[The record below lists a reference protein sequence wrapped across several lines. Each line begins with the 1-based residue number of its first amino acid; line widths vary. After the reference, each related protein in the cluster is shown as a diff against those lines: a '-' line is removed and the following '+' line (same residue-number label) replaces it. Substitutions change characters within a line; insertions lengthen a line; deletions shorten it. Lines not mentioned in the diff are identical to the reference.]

1 MLRSTSPHLPRT
13 RARSPVLTG
22 VDSVCDRQ
30 SDFPVEF
37 VAVDL
42 VLVVLVERLSS
53 GKLRDTLP
61 RTSGSHMT
69 SLCRVLMVYPK
80 FVPNSFW
87 NYTEPCELVGAKYP
101 AAPLG
106 LITVAAM
113 LPKHWDI
120 RLVNRNTEALTDA
133 DLDWA
138 DLVMIGGML
147 NQQPDFLYLIDLA
160 HLHGKPVCV
169 GGPDVSSSPHLYA
182 DADFQVIGEA
192 EQIIEDFVAAWESGE
207 RKGVFTAEKF
217 KIDVTRSPMPRYD
230 LIKFDHYL
238 YIGLQYSRGCPFT
251 CEFCD
256 IIELY
261 GRVPRTKTND
271 QILAELQ
278 ALYDHGYRGHVDFVD
293 DNFIGNKKN
302 LRTLL
307 PQLKAWLE
315 ERDYPF
321 EFSTEASINI
331 ADDDQLLQAMKDANF
346 FAIFVGIESPDPETL
361 VQMKK
366 KQNTRRNIAECV
378 HKIYGY
384 GMFITAGFIV
394 GFDTEKVSMGQAMID
409 FIEEANIPVC
419 MVGLLYAL
427 PGTQLTRRLAEE
439 GRLHTGHDLM
449 KVEQAGD
456 QCTLGCNFDTKR
468 PLRDILVDYKSVLG
482 HVFSPTAY
490 AGRLSRLSV
499 MLDRS
504 DRRRDLPDGDMRKK
518 LGGIDSVYR
527 IMRTLPEVRE
537 PFWKTFVEVA
547 KTNPGALRYI
557 VMLMALYLHLGPFS
571 KHVIGEI
578 DRRIGEL
585 DDMPPVRAVESS
597 ARLVH

>member
-1 MLRSTSPHLPRT
+1 MWSLKATCT
-13 RARSPVLTG
+13 VAGAR
-22 VDSVCDRQ
+22 
-30 SDFPVEF
+30 
-37 VAVDL
+37 
-42 VLVVLVERLSS
+42 
-53 GKLRDTLP
+53 
-61 RTSGSHMT
+61 
-69 SLCRVLMVYPK
+69 YPQI
-80 FVPNSFW
+80 
-87 NYTEPCELVGAKYP
+87 
-101 AAPLG
+101 PLG
-106 LITVAAM
+106 LITVAAL
-113 LPKHWDI
+113 LPADWEC
-120 RLVNRNTEALTDA
+120 RLVDRNTGELTDA

-138 DLVMIGGML
+138 DLVMTGGM
-147 NQQPDFLYLIDLA
+147 NVQRPDCLA
-160 HLHGKPVCV
+160 VIARAQARGRPVAV
-169 GGPDVSSSPHLYA
+169 GGADVMSEPDVYVG
-182 DADFQVIGEA
+182 ADFVVVGEA
-192 EQIIEDFVAAWESGE
+192 EGIIDQLVAAWNAGE
-207 RKGVFTAEKF
+207 RRGTFRAKKF
-217 KIDVTRSPMPRYD
+217 SADITRTPVPRFD
-230 LIKFDHYL
+230 LLRQADYLHYSV
-238 YIGLQYSRGCPFT
+238 QFSRGCPFT

-307 PQLKAWLE
+307 PRLKAWLE

-331 ADDDQLLQAMKDANF
+331 ADDDDLLQAMKDANF
-346 FAIFVGIESPDPETL
+346 FAIFVGIESPDPEAL

-366 KQNTRRNIAECV
+366 KQNTRRNIAECI

-409 FIEEANIPVC
+409 FIEETNIPVC
-419 MVGLLYAL
+419 IVGLLYAL
-427 PGTQLTRRLAEE
+427 PGTQLTRRLAKE
-439 GRLHTGHDLM
+439 GRLHNGHDLM

-468 PLRDILVDYKSVLG
+468 PLRDILVDYKAVLD
-482 HVFSPTAY
+482 HVFCPTAY
-490 AGRLSRLSV
+490 AGRLSRLAV

-504 DRRRDLPDGDMRKK
+504 DRCRDLPVGDMRKR
-518 LGGIDSVYR
+518 LGGIDSVHK

-571 KHVIGEI
+571 KRVISEI
-578 DRRIGEL
+578 DRRIAEL
-585 DDMPPVRAVESS
+585 DGMPLVRATESS
-597 ARLVH
+597 LERVQVLLRT

>member
-1 MLRSTSPHLPRT
+1 MI
-13 RARSPVLTG
+13 
-22 VDSVCDRQ
+22 
-30 SDFPVEF
+30 
-37 VAVDL
+37 
-42 VLVVLVERLSS
+42 
-53 GKLRDTLP
+53 
-61 RTSGSHMT
+61 
-69 SLCRVLMVYPK
+69 YPK

-87 NYTEPCELVGAKYP
+87 NYAEACELVGAKYP

-113 LPKHWDI
+113 LPKHWEV
-120 RLVNRNTEALTDA
+120 RLVNRNTESLTDA
-133 DLDWA
+133 DIDWA
-138 DLVMIGGML
+138 DLVMTGGML
-147 NQQPDFLYLIDLA
+147 NQQPDAIHLIDLA
-160 HLHGKPVCV
+160 HRHGKPVCV
-169 GGPDVSSSPHLYA
+169 GGPDLSSSPHLYA
-182 DADFQVIGEA
+182 GADFQVIGEA
-192 EQIIEDFVAAWESGE
+192 EEVIENFIAAWESGE
-207 RKGVFTAEKF
+207 RRGVLTAEKF

-230 LIKFDHYL
+230 LLKFDHYL
-238 YIGLQYSRGCPFT
+238 FIGVQYSRGCPFT

-293 DNFIGNKKN
+293 DNFIGNRKN

-307 PQLKAWLE
+307 PRLKVWQE

-331 ADDDQLLQAMKDANF
+331 ADDSELLQAMKDANF

-361 VQMKK
+361 AQMRK

-378 HKIYGY
+378 HKIYSY
-384 GMFITAGFIV
+384 GMFVTAGFIV

-409 FIEEANIPVC
+409 FIEEASIPVC

-427 PGTQLTRRLAEE
+427 PGTQLTRRLAAE
-439 GRLHTGHDLM
+439 GRLHKGHDVM

-456 QCTLGCNFDTKR
+456 QCTLGCNFETKR
-468 PLRDILVDYKSVLG
+468 PLRDILVDYKAVLG
-482 HVFSPTAY
+482 HVYSPTAY
-490 AGRLSRLSV
+490 ARRLSRLAV

-504 DRRRDLPDGDMRKK
+504 DRRRDLPDGDVRKR
-518 LGGIDSVYR
+518 LAGIDSIHKIISLV
-527 IMRTLPEVRE
+527 PEVRE

-571 KHVIGEI
+571 KSVISQI
-578 DRRIGEL
+578 DRRIAEL
-585 DDMPPVRAVESS
+585 DDMPAVS
-597 ARLVH
+597 AAWAEQALPPAAM

>member
-1 MLRSTSPHLPRT
+1 
-13 RARSPVLTG
+13 
-22 VDSVCDRQ
+22 
-30 SDFPVEF
+30 
-37 VAVDL
+37 
-42 VLVVLVERLSS
+42 
-53 GKLRDTLP
+53 
-61 RTSGSHMT
+61 
-69 SLCRVLMVYPK
+69 MVYPK
-80 FVPNSFW
+80 FVPDSFW
-87 NYTEPCELVGAKYP
+87 NYTEACELVGAKYP

-113 LPKHWDI
+113 LPKYWDI
-120 RLVNRNTEALTDA
+120 HLVNRNTEPLMDA

-147 NQQPDFLYLIDLA
+147 NQQPDFLYLIDL
-160 HLHGKPVCV
+160 HGKPVCV

-182 DADFQVIGEA
+182 EADFQVIGEA
-192 EQIIEDFVAAWESGE
+192 EHIIEQFIATWERGE
-207 RKGVFTAEKF
+207 RSGVFIAEKF
-217 KIDVTRSPMPRYD
+217 KIGVTLSPMPRYD
-230 LIKFDHYL
+230 LINFDHYL
-238 YIGLQYSRGCPFT
+238 FIGVQYSRGCPFT

-261 GRVPRTKTND
+261 GRVPRTKTPD

-307 PQLKAWLE
+307 PRLKAWLQ

-331 ADDDQLLQAMKDANF
+331 ADNSELLKAMNDANF

-378 HKIYGY
+378 HKIYSY
-384 GMFITAGFIV
+384 GMFVTAGFIV
-394 GFDTEKVSMGQAMID
+394 GFDTEKASIGQAMID

-427 PGTQLTRRLAEE
+427 PGTQLTRRLAKE
-439 GRLHTGHDLM
+439 GRLHKGHDLM
-449 KVEQAGD
+449 KVERAGD

-468 PLRDILVDYKSVLG
+468 PLRDILADYRAVLE
-482 HVFSPTAY
+482 HVFSPRAY
-490 AGRLSRLSV
+490 AGRLSRLAV

-504 DRRRDLPDGDMRKK
+504 DRCRDLPDGDMRKR
-518 LGGIDSVYR
+518 LGGIDSVQKIVR
-527 IMRTLPEVRE
+527 CLPEVRE
-537 PFWKTFVEVA
+537 PFWTTFVEVA
-547 KTNPGALRYI
+547 KTNPSALRYI
-557 VMLMALYLHLGPFS
+557 VMLMALYMHLGPFS
-571 KHVIGEI
+571 KRVISEI
-578 DRRIGEL
+578 DRRISEL
-585 DDMPPVRAVESS
+585 DGMPPVRA
-597 ARLVH
+597 AGIMP

>member
-1 MLRSTSPHLPRT
+1 
-13 RARSPVLTG
+13 
-22 VDSVCDRQ
+22 
-30 SDFPVEF
+30 
-37 VAVDL
+37 
-42 VLVVLVERLSS
+42 
-53 GKLRDTLP
+53 
-61 RTSGSHMT
+61 MT
-69 SLCRVLMVYPK
+69 IRCRVLMVYPK
-80 FVPNSFW
+80 FIPNSFW
-87 NYTEPCELVGAKYP
+87 NYTEACELVGAKYP

-120 RLVNRNTEALTDA
+120 RLINRNTEPLTDA

-147 NQQPDFLYLIDLA
+147 NQQPDFVYLIDLA

-192 EQIIEDFVAAWESGE
+192 EQIIEHFIAAWERGE

-217 KIDVTRSPMPRYD
+217 KVDVTLSPMPRYD
-230 LIKFDHYL
+230 LIKFDHYHF
-238 YIGLQYSRGCPFT
+238 IGLQYSRGCPFT

-278 ALYDHGYRGHVDFVD
+278 ALYDHGYRGHIDFVD

-307 PQLKAWLE
+307 PRLKAWLE
-315 ERDYPF
+315 EHDYPF

-331 ADDDQLLQAMKDANF
+331 ADDDDLLQAMKDANF

-366 KQNTRRNIAECV
+366 KQNTRRNIAECI

-409 FIEEANIPVC
+409 FIEETNIPVC

-427 PGTQLTRRLAEE
+427 PGTQLTRRLAKE
-439 GRLHTGHDLM
+439 GRLHKGHDLM

-468 PLRDILVDYKSVLG
+468 PLRDILVDYKAVLG
-482 HVFSPTAY
+482 QVFCPTAY
-490 AGRLSRLSV
+490 AGRLSRLAV

-504 DRRRDLPDGDMRKK
+504 DRCRDLPDGDVRKR
-518 LGGIDSVYR
+518 LGGIDSVHK
-527 IMRTLPEVRE
+527 IMRTLPEARE

-557 VMLMALYLHLGPFS
+557 VMQMALYLHLGPFS
-571 KHVIGEI
+571 KRVISEI
-578 DRRIGEL
+578 DRRIAEL
-585 DDMPPVRAVESS
+585 DGVHPVRDLEPS
-597 ARLVH
+597 APPRPVKAAGNNNRWNEPVNS

>member
-1 MLRSTSPHLPRT
+1 
-13 RARSPVLTG
+13 
-22 VDSVCDRQ
+22 
-30 SDFPVEF
+30 

>member
-1 MLRSTSPHLPRT
+1 
-13 RARSPVLTG
+13 
-22 VDSVCDRQ
+22 
-30 SDFPVEF
+30 
-37 VAVDL
+37 
-42 VLVVLVERLSS
+42 
-53 GKLRDTLP
+53 
-61 RTSGSHMT
+61 MT
-69 SLCRVLMVYPK
+69 IPCRVLMIYPK

-87 NYTEPCELVGAKYP
+87 NYAAACELVGAKYP

-120 RLVNRNTEALTDA
+120 RLVNRNTESLTDA
-133 DLDWA
+133 DIDWA
-138 DLVMIGGML
+138 DLIMTGGML
-147 NQQPDFLYLIDLA
+147 NQQPDVVQLIELA
-160 HLHGKPVCV
+160 HLSGKPVCV
-169 GGPDVSSSPHLYA
+169 GGPDVTSSPHLYA

-192 EQIIEDFVAAWESGE
+192 EGIIEHFIAAWESGE
-207 RKGVFTAEKF
+207 RKGVFVAEKF
-217 KIDVTRSPMPRYD
+217 KADVTQSPMPRYD
-230 LIKFDHYL
+230 LLKFDHYL
-238 YIGLQYSRGCPFT
+238 FIGVQYSRGCPFT

-307 PQLKAWLE
+307 PRLETWLVE
-315 ERDYPF
+315 HDYPF

-331 ADDDQLLQAMKDANF
+331 ADDDELLQAMKDANF

-384 GMFITAGFIV
+384 GMFVTAGFIV
-394 GFDTEKVSMGQAMID
+394 GFDTEKASMGQAMID
-409 FIEEANIPVC
+409 FIDESRIPVC
-419 MVGLLYAL
+419 MIGLLYAL
-427 PGTQLTRRLAEE
+427 PGTQLTRRLAKE
-439 GRLHTGHDLM
+439 GRLHEGHDLM
-449 KVEQAGD
+449 DGEQAGD
-456 QCTLGCNFDTKR
+456 QCTLGCNFDTMR
-468 PLRDILVDYKSVLG
+468 PLRDILSDYKAVLG
-482 HVFSPTAY
+482 SVYSPTAY
-490 AGRLSRLSV
+490 ARRLSQLAV

-504 DRRRDLPDGDMRKK
+504 GRRRELPDGDVRRKHA
-518 LGGIDSVYR
+518 GIDSVHK
-527 IMRTLPEVRE
+527 IMRALPEVRE

-571 KHVIGEI
+571 KRVISEI
-578 DRRIGEL
+578 DRRIDEL
-585 DDMPPVRAVESS
+585 DALPPVRAAETRQMLPPATV
-597 ARLVH
+597 

>member
-1 MLRSTSPHLPRT
+1 
-13 RARSPVLTG
+13 
-22 VDSVCDRQ
+22 
-30 SDFPVEF
+30 
-37 VAVDL
+37 
-42 VLVVLVERLSS
+42 
-53 GKLRDTLP
+53 
-61 RTSGSHMT
+61 MT
-69 SLCRVLMVYPK
+69 IPCRVLMIYPK

-87 NYTEPCELVGAKYP
+87 NYAEACELVGARYP

-113 LPKHWDI
+113 LPKHWSI

-147 NQQPDFLYLIDLA
+147 NQQPDFIYLIDLA

-182 DADFQVIGEA
+182 DADFQVVGEA
-192 EQIIEDFVAAWESGE
+192 EHVIEQFIAAWERGE
-207 RKGVFTAEKF
+207 RNGVFIAEKF
-217 KIDVTRSPMPRYD
+217 KIDVTQSPMPRYD
-230 LIKFDHYL
+230 LLNFDHYL
-238 YIGLQYSRGCPFT
+238 FIGVQYSRGCPFT

-315 ERDYPF
+315 EHDYPF

-331 ADDDQLLQAMKDANF
+331 ADDSELLQAMKDTNF

-366 KQNTRRNIAECV
+366 KQNTRRNIAECI

-384 GMFITAGFIV
+384 GMFVTAGFIV
-394 GFDTEKVSMGQAMID
+394 GFDNEKASMGEAMAD
-409 FIEEANIPVC
+409 FIEEASIPVC

-427 PGTQLTRRLAEE
+427 PGTQLTRRLAAE
-439 GRLHTGHDLM
+439 GRLHQGHDLM
-449 KVEQAGD
+449 NVEQAGD

-468 PLRDILVDYKSVLG
+468 PLRDILADYKAVLG
-482 HVFSPTAY
+482 HVYSPAAY
-490 AGRLSRLSV
+490 AGRLSRLAA
-499 MLDRS
+499 MLNRS
-504 DRRRDLPDGDMRKK
+504 DRRRDLPDGDVRKR
-518 LGGIDSVYR
+518 LGGIDSVHK
-527 IMRTLPEVRE
+527 IMRALPKVRE

-557 VMLMALYLHLGPFS
+557 VMLMALYMHLGPFS
-571 KHVIGEI
+571 ERVIGEI
-578 DRRIGEL
+578 DRRIADL
-585 DDMPPVRAVESS
+585 DDVPLPRATAVGQVLPPATV
-597 ARLVH
+597 

>member
-1 MLRSTSPHLPRT
+1 MTSP
-13 RARSPVLTG
+13 
-22 VDSVCDRQ
+22 
-30 SDFPVEF
+30 
-37 VAVDL
+37 
-42 VLVVLVERLSS
+42 
-53 GKLRDTLP
+53 
-61 RTSGSHMT
+61 
-69 SLCRVLMVYPK
+69 CRVLMIYPK
-80 FVPNSFW
+80 FVPDSFW
-87 NYTEPCELVGAKYP
+87 NYTEACELVGAKYP

-113 LPKHWDI
+113 LPKHWEI
-120 RLVNRNTEALTDA
+120 RLINRNTEPSTDA

-147 NQQPDFLYLIDLA
+147 NQQPDFLHLIDLA
-160 HLHGKPVCV
+160 HRHGKPVCV

-192 EQIIEDFVAAWESGE
+192 EHIIEEFIAAWERGE

-217 KIDVTRSPMPRYD
+217 KIDVTLSPMPRYD

-238 YIGLQYSRGCPFT
+238 FIGVQYSRGCPFT

-261 GRVPRTKTND
+261 GRVPRTKTPD

-302 LRTLL
+302 LRILL
-307 PQLKAWLE
+307 PRLKAWLE

-331 ADDDQLLQAMKDANF
+331 ADDSELLQAMKDANF
-346 FAIFVGIESPDPETL
+346 FGIFVGIESPDPETL

-366 KQNTRRNIAECV
+366 KQNTRRNIAESV
-378 HKIYGY
+378 HKIYDY
-384 GMFITAGFIV
+384 GMFVTAGFIV
-394 GFDTEKVSMGQAMID
+394 GFDTEKVSMAQAMID
-409 FIEEANIPVC
+409 FIEEASIPVC

-427 PGTQLTRRLAEE
+427 PGTQLTRRLAQE
-439 GRLHTGHDLM
+439 GRLHEGHDLM

-456 QCTLGCNFDTKR
+456 QCTLGCNFETKR
-468 PLRDILVDYKSVLG
+468 PLRDILVDYKTVLG
-482 HVFSPTAY
+482 HVFSPAAY

-504 DRRRDLPDGDMRKK
+504 DRRRDLPDGDVRTK
-518 LGGIDSVYR
+518 LGGIEGVHK

-547 KTNPGALRYI
+547 KSNPGALRYI
-557 VMLMALYLHLGPFS
+557 VMLMALYLHFGPFS

-578 DRRIGEL
+578 DRRIAEL
-585 DDMPPVRAVESS
+585 DAMPPVGGAELAPRAQLDAV
-597 ARLVH
+597 

>member
-1 MLRSTSPHLPRT
+1 MI
-13 RARSPVLTG
+13 A
-22 VDSVCDRQ
+22 
-30 SDFPVEF
+30 
-37 VAVDL
+37 
-42 VLVVLVERLSS
+42 
-53 GKLRDTLP
+53 
-61 RTSGSHMT
+61 
-69 SLCRVLMVYPK
+69 CRVLMIYPQ

-87 NYTEPCELVGAKYP
+87 NYTETCELVGAKYP

-120 RLVNRNTEALTDA
+120 RLVNRNTEFLTDA

-138 DLVMIGGML
+138 DLVMTGGML
-147 NQQPDFLYLIDLA
+147 NQQPDAIHLIDLA

-182 DADFQVIGEA
+182 GADFQVIGEA
-192 EQIIEDFVAAWESGE
+192 EHIIEQFIAAWEGGE
-207 RKGVFTAEKF
+207 RKGVFVAEKF
-217 KIDVTRSPMPRYD
+217 KIDVTQSPMPRYD

-238 YIGLQYSRGCPFT
+238 FIGVQYSRGCPFT

-307 PQLKAWLE
+307 PRLKEWLE
-315 ERDYPF
+315 VRDYPL

-331 ADDDQLLQAMKDANF
+331 ADDDELLQAMKDANF

-366 KQNTRRNIAECV
+366 KQNTRRNIAECI

-384 GMFITAGFIV
+384 GMFVTAGFIV
-394 GFDTEKVSMGQAMID
+394 GFDNEKASMGQAMAD
-409 FIEEANIPVC
+409 FIDEASIPVC

-427 PGTQLTRRLAEE
+427 PGTQLTRRLAKE
-439 GRLHTGHDLM
+439 GRLHEGHDLM
-449 KVEQAGD
+449 NVEQSGD
-456 QCTLGCNFDTKR
+456 QCTLGCNFDTMR
-468 PLRDILVDYKSVLG
+468 PLREILADYKAVLG
-482 HVFSPTAY
+482 QVYSPAAY
-490 AGRLSRLSV
+490 ARRLSRLAA

-504 DRRRDLPDGDMRKK
+504 DRRRELPDGDVRKRI
-518 LGGIDSVYR
+518 GGIDSVHQ
-527 IMRTLPEVRE
+527 IMRAVPEVRE

-557 VMLMALYLHLGPFS
+557 VMLMALYMHLGPFS
-571 KHVIGEI
+571 RRVIGEI
-578 DRRIGEL
+578 DRRMAEL
-585 DDMPPVRAVESS
+585 DAMPPAMTVGAERVLPPAAV
-597 ARLVH
+597 